1 MPGAMTDGDGGN
13 TGIER
18 SAYDAAFP
26 RVGDALTL
34 YGWRVPAFHVAKT
47 ATMAGVTSATIT
59 LVEGLLSAL
68 VFALFWNAQYWAG
81 LVVAL
86 PVTLLSVVAMVLE
99 RTTPGHPK
107 WAKRFREAV
116 ELAPPAFWWWA
127 WAHGLPAAGRPLAPV
142 YATMVLWVVVGGYVS
157 DLAIDGLSRQ
167 RFGGMSIHAWRP
179 VDSYVRLVA
188 AGRNA
193 NLVILF
199 GSLLFGRPDVGL
211 ELVAWWT
218 LISLIFHSV
227 RLAQLTERQARRET
241 IASWLD
247 R

>member
-18 SAYDAAFP
+18 SAYEAAFP

-34 YGWRVPAFHVAKT
+34 YGWRVPAFHVANL
-47 ATMAGVTSATIT
+47 ATKAGVASPTVC
-59 LVEGLLSAL
+59 LVEAVLSAL

-81 LVVAL
+81 LIIAL
-86 PVTLLSVVAMVLE
+86 AVTLLSVVTVMLE
-99 RTTPGHPK
+99 RTAQGHPTR
-107 WAKRFREAV
+107 AKRFSEVV

-127 WAHGLPAAGRPLAPV
+127 WEHGLPAAGRPLAPV

-199 GSLLFGRPDVGL
+199 GSLLFRRPDIGL

-227 RLAQLTERQARRET
+227 RLAQLTERQARREA

-247 R
+247 Q